1 MSSASVTFTTTRYAG
16 AIERRPGVASISTCA
31 KILRWMPKKSRECR
45 IEPIVGA
52 ALEDTHST
60 RVILQLA
67 DADDVVFVMHQAR
80 AAAQLVSFIQRGGV
94 SGSAGEGEEM
104 AASAAAASASV
115 PPPPYMDAGLP
126 NLGRTCFLNSAV
138 QLLASIPEFARFLAT
153 KQDRPLAKML
163 KAILDRSDRAT
174 VEKQLK
180 EVLKR
185 REIDDIRDR
194 NGNHADADAEE
205 ALTKILD
212 AVDAIAGRD
221 LDCGV
226 ELRDRTL
233 CIAEECQQPVPRL
246 VTNFVLRVPLLE
258 DHPGASLQQLVDQL
272 LEQRHRQPANC
283 ECGATEK
290 IYESKYET
298 THTQLFFLIVFPSSH
313 FVLFLLLLLLICVL
327 QEVVPKA
334 CDSAT
339 RALQVT
345 LTPL

>member
-1 MSSASVTFTTTRYAG
+1 MCLLHHPYFVVSYPFAAMSSASVTFTTTRYAG
-16 AIERRPGVASISTCA
+16 AIERTAPGSRVDFDLRA

-52 ALEDTHST
+52 ALEDTRST

-104 AASAAAASASV
+104 AAAAAAAASASV

-180 EVLKR
+180 EMLKR
-185 REIDDIRDR
+185 PEIDGIRDR

-221 LDCGV
+221 LDCGIIR
-226 ELRDRTL
+226 LL
-233 CIAEECQQPVPRL
+233 AWPV
-246 VTNFVLRVPLLE
+246 RV
-258 DHPGASLQQLVDQL
+258 GYMGKS
-272 LEQRHRQPANC
+272 
-283 ECGATEK
+283 
-290 IYESKYET
+290 
-298 THTQLFFLIVFPSSH
+298 
-313 FVLFLLLLLLICVL
+313 
-327 QEVVPKA
+327 
-334 CDSAT
+334 
-339 RALQVT
+339 
-345 LTPL
+345 